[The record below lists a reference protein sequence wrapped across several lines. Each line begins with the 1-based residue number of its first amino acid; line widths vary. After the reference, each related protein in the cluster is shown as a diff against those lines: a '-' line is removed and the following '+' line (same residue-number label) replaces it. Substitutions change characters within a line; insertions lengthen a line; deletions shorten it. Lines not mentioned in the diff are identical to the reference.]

1 MLAAHLCLYKG
12 GARLA
17 GLIFS
22 LHYVFFFPDLWI
34 SNPTVVPWPLG
45 LLLLVAGTC
54 GAARRVAA
62 GMLLAHASHADKH
75 QLCSAPAAPVPLKL
89 QQGPD

>member
-22 LHYVFFFPDLWI
+22 LRYVFFFPDLWI

-54 GAARRVAA
+54 SAA
-62 GMLLAHASHADKH
+62 GVLLAHASHADRH

-89 QQGPD
+89 EQGPD